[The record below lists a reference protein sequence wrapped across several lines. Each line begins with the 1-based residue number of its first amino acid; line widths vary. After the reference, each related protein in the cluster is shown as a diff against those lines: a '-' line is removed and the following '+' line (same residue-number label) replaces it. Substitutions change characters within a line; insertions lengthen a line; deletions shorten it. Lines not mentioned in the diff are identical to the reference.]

1 MLGIS
6 RNVIG
11 SCFLRTLIRKILL
24 EMIGLIGSTAR
35 LESGAISRFNLKWD
49 WVTVPQDQKMRTWCS
64 KKAFD
69 DQCLTTAITDK
80 WVGWQIEFSWENINL
95 LQHHSLSWYQYRILE
110 NRNRRESFVFYVA
123 IIRTAST
130 PFYNWWKKEKMIFD
144 SIS

>member
-24 EMIGLIGSTAR
+24 EMIGLIVVR
-35 LESGAISRFNLKWD
+35 QDWRSGAISRLIWSRLSRSP
-49 WVTVPQDQKMRTWCS
+49 TQDQKMRTWCS

-69 DQCLTTAITDK
+69 DQCLTTAFTDK
-80 WVGWQIEFSWENINL
+80 WVGWQIEFSWDIINL
-95 LQHHSLSWYQYRILE
+95 LQYHSLSWYQYRNLE
-110 NRNRRESFVFYVA
+110 NRNRREAFVFYVA